1 MPKTEIDRICV
12 SVKNNNLLKG
22 RFSEANAPLGLNH
35 AENKEKFILAMGMG
49 CDKPREINNKYSP
62 GLTLRTSIKTA
73 DEAIMAAT
81 LLGNFSS
88 DIDFN
93 GKSNFS
99 DVALYAER
107 CADAGFDELW
117 EMIDNASEDENL
129 LERRFL
135 QKMDLWYQQYVEN
148 ENI

>member
-1 MPKTEIDRICV
+1 MSKTELDRICV

-22 RFSEANAPLGLNH
+22 RFNEENAPLGLNH
-35 AENKEKFILAMGMG
+35 AENKEKFILAMGLG
-49 CDKPREINNKYSP
+49 YEKPREIINKYSP

-81 LLGNFSS
+81 LLGTLSADS
-88 DIDFN
+88 DIN
-93 GKSNFS
+93 EKSNFS
-99 DVALYAER
+99 AVVAYAEK
-107 CADAGFDELW
+107 CADMGFDELW
-117 EMIDNASEDENL
+117 KMIDQADGDENL

-148 ENI
+148 EGV

>member
-1 MPKTEIDRICV
+1 MPKTDVDRICV

-22 RFSEANAPLGLNH
+22 RFNEENAPLGLNH
-35 AENKEKFILAMGMG
+35 AENKEKFILAMGLG
-49 CDKPREINNKYSP
+49 YENPREITNKYSP

-81 LLGNFSS
+81 LLGTLTTDS
-88 DIDFN
+88 DIN
-93 GKSNFS
+93 EKSNFS
-99 DVALYAER
+99 DVAAFAEK
-107 CADAGFDELW
+107 CADTGFDDLW
-117 EMIDNASEDENL
+117 KMIDDANGDENL

-148 ENI
+148 EDI